1 MLPLST
7 AIRSRLKLSMSHDAY
22 LQINCIE
29 FLTAVLEYACAV
41 TVFEDA
47 HMAPMRNTLFP
58 NGVPA
63 MPVIR
68 SRLDNTSSV
77 SWLRKVASSSV
88 QAQQLI
94 RVYAQILR
102 QSDVDNRPLHISGI
116 TNVFVPTDGLAR
128 MSRCIS

>member
-1 MLPLST
+1 
-7 AIRSRLKLSMSHDAY
+7 
-22 LQINCIE
+22 
-29 FLTAVLEYACAV
+29 
-41 TVFEDA
+41 
-47 HMAPMRNTLFP
+47 MRNTLIP

-68 SRLDNTSSV
+68 SRLDNTPSV

-94 RVYAQILR
+94 RVYAQILC
-102 QSDVDNRPLHISGI
+102 QSDGDNRPLHISGI